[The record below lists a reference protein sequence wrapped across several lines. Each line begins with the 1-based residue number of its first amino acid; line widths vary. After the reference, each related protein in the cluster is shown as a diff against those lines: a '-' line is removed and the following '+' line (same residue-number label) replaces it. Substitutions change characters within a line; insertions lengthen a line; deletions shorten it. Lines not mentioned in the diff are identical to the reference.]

1 MMRKLLVL
9 SSRSLGDEVPRELRR
24 TDWQLN
30 QAWSGP
36 QARQLLKQQEFLVG
50 LCVFWNEDSDEHRT
64 ELGGVISDHPLIR
77 WIAALPRDAV
87 QHEACAALIATRVY
101 DYFSLP
107 LDPSRLSVILGHAY
121 GMTEVGIRFLQRQ
134 QDAAAGRYG
143 MLGRSAPMRELFRD
157 IEWATKSDAPVLIIG
172 ETGTGKERT
181 ARAIH
186 SNSPRADRPFVPVS
200 CGTTP
205 TTVIERAL
213 FSRVDVA
220 PSRASQRKVV
230 PIEPVDGGTLF
241 LDDIGDMPLAAQA
254 RLLRFLTAR
263 ERMQANGSSHAL
275 DVRIIAAAPSDL
287 DEHVETGRFL
297 SDLFYRLAVI
307 VMRTPPLRD
316 RSEDLEILAEHFVR
330 EAAKKAQSKTV
341 GISRAAIAAIK
352 QYDWPGNLLELGN
365 RIFRAVLFSR
375 APHLSPRDLDLPKFA
390 TEAEPLSL
398 EQSRDRAEKETLRR
412 ALARNR
418 RNVTRAARELRIS
431 RMTLYRLLDK
441 HGMDHRS

>member
-1 MMRKLLVL
+1 
-9 SSRSLGDEVPRELRR
+9 
-24 TDWQLN
+24 
-30 QAWSGP
+30 
-36 QARQLLKQQEFLVG
+36 
-50 LCVFWNEDSDEHRT
+50 
-64 ELGGVISDHPLIR
+64 
-77 WIAALPRDAV
+77 
-87 QHEACAALIATRVY
+87 
-101 DYFSLP
+101 
-107 LDPSRLSVILGHAY
+107 
-121 GMTEVGIRFLQRQ
+121 
-134 QDAAAGRYG
+134 
-143 MLGRSAPMRELFRD
+143 
-157 IEWATKSDAPVLIIG
+157 
-172 ETGTGKERT
+172 
-181 ARAIH
+181 
-186 SNSPRADRPFVPVS
+186 
-200 CGTTP
+200 
-205 TTVIERAL
+205 
-213 FSRVDVA
+213 
-220 PSRASQRKVV
+220 
-230 PIEPVDGGTLF
+230 
-241 LDDIGDMPLAAQA
+241 
-254 RLLRFLTAR
+254 
-263 ERMQANGSSHAL
+263 MQANGSSHAL

-307 VMRTPPLRD
+307 VMRTPPLRE
-316 RSEDLEILAEHFVR
+316 RSEDLEILAEPFFR